1 MAEDEEESL
10 HRRGRAER
18 RRGDLDRAVETF
30 THASQRFPQ
39 EARPLLQC
47 AAVRV
52 LAHRY
57 HDALTDYLAADALNP
72 SYPGLR
78 SYFAEVYLYLRRP
91 AEALSASDQGLVAE
105 PENLMHRINR
115 AHSLLYLG
123 RLEEARAGY
132 LALAGEYHAVKEQTG
147 AELVLSDFGLLVE
160 AGITSPGMSAIRALL
175 GSE

>member
-10 HRRGRAER
+10 HRRGRADR

-39 EARPLLQC
+39 EARPLIQR

-72 SYPGLR
+72 SHPGLR
-78 SYFAEVYLYLRRP
+78 SYFAEVYLY
-91 AEALSASDQGLVAE
+91 SAARIRMMAE
-105 PENLMHRINR
+105 PLP
-115 AHSLLYLG
+115 
-123 RLEEARAGY
+123 AR
-132 LALAGEYHAVKEQTG
+132 
-147 AELVLSDFGLLVE
+147 
-160 AGITSPGMSAIRALL
+160 PG
-175 GSE
+175 